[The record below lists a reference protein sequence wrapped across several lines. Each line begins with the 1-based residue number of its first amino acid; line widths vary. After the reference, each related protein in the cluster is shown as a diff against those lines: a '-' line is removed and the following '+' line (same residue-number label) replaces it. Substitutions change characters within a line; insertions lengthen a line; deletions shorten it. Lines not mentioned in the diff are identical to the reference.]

1 MKLRLKINQSTDPDD
16 ARRRRLLNIVLA
28 GTTLIVVLGIVAV
41 GGLIVTGVLSAVDF
55 GQAFVAL
62 VLGLLG
68 NTVIFIINRYWSGT
82 LASALMLI
90 FVTILFSFSDTPQEV
105 SHGRS
110 LFYFAIPIIMA
121 SVLLRS
127 YASFFMAALTSLVII
142 RISLNINLTPDP
154 TPVIGFFGVALISWL
169 SSRSLEEALVEVR
182 TTNANLDKL
191 VAERTQELANALA
204 RELGLAGRNQ
214 AILESIADGVIVFDV
229 DGSAIQANP
238 ALADLLD
245 LPIKTITSAKITD
258 LSESKDLDDKNR
270 ELLAELLT
278 HPGKSEASPRIVWSK
293 KTLSV
298 SSAPVQSSEGTT
310 IGTVAV
316 FRDFTHEAELER
328 LKSRF
333 VAMISH
339 ELRTPLNAIMG
350 YSEMIKES
358 VYGPVN
364 EKQAKASERIISN
377 SQHLL
382 GMVGELLDQAH
393 MEAGKLKIQEEAFKP
408 ADLLD
413 NLHSVMEH
421 VAGRKE
427 LALTSELDPTL
438 PKTLIGD
445 AGRLHQI
452 LVNLVN
458 NAIKFTERGGI
469 HVKLYKGERGHWGIQ
484 VQDTGRGIPEE
495 ELPHI
500 FDPFHQ
506 VDSTTTRE
514 YGGFGL
520 GLSIVK
526 QLINL
531 MNGEIKV
538 ESKIGSGSTFTIS
551 LPAKQGTGDLAMSK
565 LGLIIEDDE
574 DLTNIFAEALITA
587 GYETEIIR
595 DGSVAQQ
602 KLEEIV
608 PDLVV
613 LDMHLPH
620 VDGVSLLNQIRTDK
634 RLAGTLVI
642 IATADAVLG
651 DMYRDTA
658 DFVLIKPIS
667 FSQLRDLS
675 VRLRNSVTG
684 SPSSQKS

>member
-1 MKLRLKINQSTDPDD
+1 MKFIRRFLEIPSSDPDD
-16 ARRRRLLNIVLA
+16 ARRRRLLTILVGGFAILGLLVLPVPLIIPSLDIQSKL
-28 GTTLIVVLGIVAV
+28 TLIVTDVIFL
-41 GGLIVTGVLSAVDF
+41 
-55 GQAFVAL
+55 
-62 VLGLLG
+62 LGL
-68 NTVIFIINRYWSGT
+68 S
-82 LASALMLI
+82 LI
-90 FVTILFSFSDTPQEV
+90 FVVNRYGAGWLASSIFLVLLTILMAFSDSPREV

-127 YASFFMAALTSLVII
+127 YASFAMAALTSLVISL
-142 RISLNINLTPDP
+142 ISLSIDLDPDP

-169 SSRSLEEALVEVR
+169 SSRSLEDALRDVR

-204 RELGLAGRNQ
+204 REMGLAGRNQ

-229 DGSAIQANP
+229 HGDAIQANR
-238 ALADLLD
+238 AISHLLD
-245 LPIKTITSAKITD
+245 LPLKTITSAKVSD
-258 LSESKDLDDKNR
+258 LSQAPDLEPRSRDQ
-270 ELLAELLT
+270 LAELLT
-278 HPGKSEASPRIVWSK
+278 KPGHAETSPRIVWGK
-293 KTLSV
+293 KTMSV
-298 SSAPVQSSEGTT
+298 SSAQVQSSGGAML
-310 IGTVAV
+310 GTVAV
-316 FRDFTHEAELER
+316 FRDVTHEAELER

-382 GMVGELLDQAH
+382 SMVGELLDQAH
-393 MEAGKLKIQEEAFKP
+393 MEAGKLKIQEDVFKP

-413 NLHSVMEH
+413 NLHSVMDQ
-421 VAGRKE
+421 VSARKQIS
-427 LALTSELDPTL
+427 LTSELDPAL
-438 PKTLIGD
+438 PKSLVGD

-458 NAIKFTERGGI
+458 NAVKFTEHGGI
-469 HVKLYKGERGHWGIQ
+469 HIRLYKSDRGRWGIQ

-526 QLINL
+526 QLITL

-538 ESKIGSGSTFTIS
+538 DSKIGSGSTFTIS
-551 LPAKQGTGDLAMSK
+551 LPVKQRTGDFDMSK

-602 KLEEIV
+602 KLEQIV

-675 VRLRNSVTG
+675 VRLRNSVAG
-684 SPSSQKS
+684 SAASEKS